1 VIIDSQVFRR
11 ILDGRKEMFEE
22 DQGKWFRKDGV
33 SQKEIKDLE
42 SALKHPLF
50 PDSAYMSLP
59 DWNLFTG
66 VPSCELHALTL
77 GLFEH
82 IVRAIF
88 HGYEAVL
95 RRSDLVHAD
104 GKPLVGD
111 LRLKLHIHRLEH
123 RLQELNPDESIFT
136 FQPCQV
142 TLFHKVY
149 HDQDSGAKM
158 TGDNV
163 KRLMLILPFLI
174 RDLIK
179 PEVNFRAS
187 PNTKNIHDMWFHTVS
202 YCFIL
207 FHTVSHCFVSIYKL

>member
-1 VIIDSQVFRR
+1 MFNR

-22 DQGKWFRKDGV
+22 NQGKWFRKDVV

-42 SALKHPLF
+42 SALKHLLF
-50 PDSAYMSLP
+50 LDSAHMSLP

-66 VPSCELHALTL
+66 VPSCELHTLTQ

-82 IVRAIF
+82 IIRTIF

-95 RRSDLVHAD
+95 RRSDLVYAD

-142 TLFHKVY
+142 TLFHKAY

-174 RDLIK
+174 CDLIK
-179 PEVNFRAS
+179 P
-187 PNTKNIHDMWFHTVS
+187 
-202 YCFIL
+202 
-207 FHTVSHCFVSIYKL
+207 

>member
-1 VIIDSQVFRR
+1 MVEKRCLRR
-11 ILDGRKEMFEE
+11 IKKNGSEKLVLLN
-22 DQGKWFRKDGV
+22 GKSKTWNLHLSTRLFSIV
-33 SQKEIKDLE
+33 STC
-42 SALKHPLF
+42 P
-50 PDSAYMSLP
+50 LP

-136 FQPCQV
+136 FQP
-142 TLFHKVY
+142 L
-149 HDQDSGAKM
+149 
-158 TGDNV
+158 
-163 KRLMLILPFLI
+163 
-174 RDLIK
+174 
-179 PEVNFRAS
+179 
-187 PNTKNIHDMWFHTVS
+187 
-202 YCFIL
+202 
-207 FHTVSHCFVSIYKL
+207 